1 VHLVQGM
8 LIVRIT
14 AFPSAE
20 AIQALARDRRW

>member
-20 AIQALARDRRW
+20 AILGFSP